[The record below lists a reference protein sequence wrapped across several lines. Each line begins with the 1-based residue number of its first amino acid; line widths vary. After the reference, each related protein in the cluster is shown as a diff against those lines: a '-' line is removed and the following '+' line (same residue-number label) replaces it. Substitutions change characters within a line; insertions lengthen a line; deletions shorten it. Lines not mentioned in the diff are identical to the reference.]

1 MLGINALFR
10 TEYQILILYNFFQ
23 TPGLILSDDK
33 THQSS
38 VALSPLWSGPLE
50 QFPPSDDILTQI
62 SSLEYFLFVILTLW
76 LPYFRSWLEPFKMM

>member
-23 TPGLILSDDK
+23 TPGLILSSDK

-50 QFPPSDDILTQI
+50 QFPPPTT
-62 SSLEYFLFVILTLW
+62 SSPWSLLSNTSYLQ
-76 LPYFRSWLEPFKMM
+76 S

>member
-23 TPGLILSDDK
+23 TPGLILSSDK

-50 QFPPSDDILTQI
+50 QFPPPTTSSPRSLLSNTLNFMTTIFQILI
-62 SSLEYFLFVILTLW
+62 RAV
-76 LPYFRSWLEPFKMM
+76 